1 MVWSEWT
8 LAVLSSLE
16 GSPQAP
22 KKDKVGFIGM
32 FSQPMG

>member
-8 LAVLSSLE
+8 LAAPSSLE
-16 GSPQAP
+16 GSTPTP
-22 KKDKVGFIGM
+22 KKDKVGFIRM